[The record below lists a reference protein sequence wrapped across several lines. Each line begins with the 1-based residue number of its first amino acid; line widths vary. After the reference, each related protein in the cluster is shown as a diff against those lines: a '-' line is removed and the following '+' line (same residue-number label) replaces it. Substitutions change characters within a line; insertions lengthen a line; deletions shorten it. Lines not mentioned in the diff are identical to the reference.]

1 MTAGTVHPLRRDREL
16 VPGSPGWAY
25 QVKPGKVFKVEE
37 TRPPKPTG
45 KKGEEPAQA
54 APTKLEFRTVLE
66 WCPEVTRGLITLRP
80 NGEVDTWYYRV
91 TVKDQQATISHREL
105 MAGDAWRERFRA
117 PGLGFRTWR
126 EVLTN
131 IVLDQAERLPLT
143 LAVTRTGWHTV
154 GDDQV
159 YVSADG
165 RARPSGPEVD
175 VVGAPPELE
184 AAAGPVELPEGHTVA
199 DVLAQ
204 VVKNAGWAP
213 VFGIGVGARSLGQT
227 LRPVPAALLA
237 VGDQNSGKTMFGYAG
252 RLLVMT
258 PLAGDGTVK
267 YPPPVT
273 AKMSEDTVTDIE
285 AKIDF
290 EADMPSLLDDLALT
304 LDAPVLVQRDAVA
317 KLERIIRAVGNGG
330 PMRGRRKRD
339 GITPQAVRAV
349 RTIPVLTAQS
359 LPPQMQASLYRRA
372 VVLSLVPGD
381 CNWRWWKQINTI
393 TDDGP
398 GDMARVIAPGLRAI
412 GDRIIERLADA
423 EDPAALLTDA
433 DATGRAVL
441 SEHAD
446 REIPGWADSETGMV
460 GVVEMAGAMLG
471 GLALVADAAGV
482 ERRALLDVVASPL
495 ARSLAVQGDTMEDR
509 REATDDLKTAIGDVI
524 RHGFLSRRAFL
535 TGPDGTTGT
544 TYLPAGLTAQAAG
557 LRQIGM
563 AEYEGQG
570 VAFHYVPAY
579 GGVAVRPSALYDLA
593 RASGDGR
600 TAGYTA
606 TSIGKAL
613 RRAGALVPGS
623 ARPVKRVTINGVQ
636 HWYLVI
642 PETVIWPD
650 LADDAGD
657 SGPNDAVPHG
667 QDDGGPHGTAEQP
680 TKENTEC
687 PTLWTASTSLPA
699 TSASGPAGNAA
710 MSGSAGADAET
721 SVTTAT
727 TPNPSNKQTSTSPV
741 VPSSSPA
748 GPAADVRAGGTARAA
763 IDAPPGGPVLAA
775 GATEHGV
782 TWVGPAGAD
791 VEDGGY
797 DSLPALL
804 AAVSERMPSGGTI
817 AIDAGAAARLGYPD
831 KPVNARPG
839 VQAKTPSKSA
849 KSRQECRAV
858 TEAAGAG
865 WQPSAAG
872 IGAWTAWHGPD
883 RPSIVIVV
891 PEWIDPRKMRVSG
904 KPYILAHHD
913 ALTAAYLLSRYRQL
927 TGVNFVMTSGTS
939 GVNMMRDALGPNRER
954 TGRRARRSARM
965 KWDGGDSPASGV
977 QEHACVWDRPLDRLS
992 ADERAMPYVVGFDAV
1007 SQFLSAMVMA
1017 VLPWDTLTHTG
1028 VPVGFDASA
1037 PGYWQVSGAW
1047 RPFDLLPDLTGR
1059 GGDGGPHWLTTPTVA
1074 HLIEHGMPEEMITD
1088 AWLPS
1093 VRQDERGRELPRGG
1107 RLLHGSPGVA
1117 EKIRDALAAIDP
1129 ATPDADEAAVR
1140 AAIKATFSEGVG
1152 MLRHGT
1158 AYVRR
1163 PDWSD
1168 LIIGTARATLLRK
1181 VAKVGTE
1188 TGRWPVRIN
1197 HDCVYY
1203 AANSTDAARE
1213 VPTWEEN
1220 GEIKSWKLP
1229 KTGDIPKLGEWT
1241 VKPENVLTMPEFLAS
1256 DVRGNPRK
1264 A

>member
-25 QVKPGKVFKVEE
+25 QVKPGKVFRVEE
-37 TRPPKPTG
+37 VRPSKG
-45 KKGEEPAQA
+45 KGRDEEDPGKV
-54 APTKLEFRTVLE
+54 TFEFRPVLE

-91 TVKDQQATISHREL
+91 TVNGQQATISHREL

-117 PGLGFRTWR
+117 VGLGFRTWR

-131 IVLDQAERLPLT
+131 IVLDQAERLPVT

-154 GDDQV
+154 GEDRV

-165 RARPSGPEVD
+165 RARPEGPDVD
-175 VVGAPPELE
+175 VVGAPAELE
-184 AAAGPVELPEGHTVA
+184 AAAAPVELPDGHTVA
-199 DVLAQ
+199 DVLAR
-204 VVKNAGWAP
+204 VVENAGWAP
-213 VFGIGVGARSLGQT
+213 VFNIGVGARSLGQT
-227 LRPVPAALLA
+227 LRPVPAALVA
-237 VGDQNSGKTMFGYAG
+237 VGNQNAGKTMFGYAG

-285 AKIDF
+285 AKVDF

-372 VVLSLVPGD
+372 VVLHLVPGD
-381 CNWRWWKQINTI
+381 CNWRWWKQINTA
-393 TDDGP
+393 TGDGP
-398 GDMARVIAPGLRAI
+398 GEMARVIAPGLRAI
-412 GDRIIERLADA
+412 GDRIIERLAEAD
-423 EDPAALLTDA
+423 DPAAILADA
-433 DATGRAVL
+433 DATGRKVL
-441 SEHAD
+441 SAHVD
-446 REIPGWADSETGMV
+446 REVPGWADSETGMV

-482 ERRALLDVVASPL
+482 ERDALLNAVAGPL
-495 ARSLAVQGDTMEDR
+495 ARSLAVQADTMEDR
-509 REATDDLKTAIGDVI
+509 REATDDLKTAIGDII
-524 RHGFLSRRAFL
+524 RHGFLARRAFL

-544 TYLPAGLTAQAAG
+544 AYLPAGLTAQAAG

-579 GGVAVRPSALYDLA
+579 GGVAVRPSALFDLA
-593 RASGDGR
+593 RASGDSR
-600 TAGYTA
+600 AAGYTA
-606 TSIGKAL
+606 KSIGKAL

-636 HWYLVI
+636 HWMLVI

-657 SGPNDAVPHG
+657 AGPDGAVPHG
-667 QDDGGPHGTAEQP
+667 QDDGGPGE
-680 TKENTEC
+680 
-687 PTLWTASTSLPA
+687 
-699 TSASGPAGNAA
+699 SAGDAGPAGPTP
-710 MSGSAGADAET
+710 SADAHE
-721 SVTTAT
+721 AA
-727 TPNPSNKQTSTSPV
+727 PAAPGPEASNKQTPTSPGGATA
-741 VPSSSPA
+741 PPA
-748 GPAADVRAGGTARAA
+748 DSAERVRAGEATRPA
-763 IDAPPGGPVLAA
+763 IDTPPVRPVLAA
-775 GATEHGV
+775 GATEYGV
-782 TWVGPAGAD
+782 TWVGPDGAAR

-797 DSLPALL
+797 DDLPALL
-804 AAVSERMPSGGTI
+804 AAVVEQMPTGGTI

-831 KPVNARPG
+831 KPVNTRPG
-839 VQAKTPSKSA
+839 DVAKTPA
-849 KSRQECRAV
+849 KGKAAKKRQECRAV

-883 RPSIVIVV
+883 RPSVVIVV
-891 PEWIDPRKMRVSG
+891 PEWINPRQMRVSG
-904 KPYILAHHD
+904 EPYLRDHHD
-913 ALTAAYLLSRYRQL
+913 TLTAAYLLARYREL
-927 TGVNFVMTSGTS
+927 TGVPFVMTAGTS
-939 GVNMMRDALGPNRER
+939 ATNMIRAALGPGRER
-954 TGRRARRSARM
+954 TGRRARRSALL
-965 KWDGGDSPASGV
+965 KWDGADSPAASV
-977 QEHACVWDRPLDRLS
+977 QETACVWDRPLDLLNE
-992 ADERAMPYVVGFDAV
+992 DERAMPYVIGFDAV
-1007 SQFLSAMVMA
+1007 AQFLAAMVMA
-1017 VLPWDTLTHTG
+1017 VLPWDSLAHTG
-1028 VPVGFDASA
+1028 VPAGFDPHI

-1047 RPFDLLPDLTGR
+1047 RPYELLPDLTGR
-1059 GGDGGPHWLTTPTVA
+1059 AGAPGPHWLTTPTVA
-1074 HLIEHGMPEEMITD
+1074 HLLEQGMPEEAITD
-1088 AWLPS
+1088 AWLPEG
-1093 VRQDERGRELPRGG
+1093 RRDERGRELPRGG
-1107 RLLHGSPGVA
+1107 RLLHGTPGVA
-1117 EKIRDALAAIDP
+1117 EKIRDALMSIDP
-1129 ATPDADEAAVR
+1129 ETSDPDEATVR
-1140 AAIKATFSEGVG
+1140 AAIKASFREGVG
-1152 MLRHGT
+1152 MLRRGSKFVH
-1158 AYVRR
+1158 R

-1168 LIIGTARATLLRK
+1168 LIIGTARTTLLRK
-1181 VAKVGTE
+1181 VTKVGTE

-1203 AANSTDAARE
+1203 AANSTDPAA
-1213 VPTWEEN
+1213 
-1220 GEIKSWKLP
+1220 EIPAGWKLP
-1229 KTGDIPKLGEWT
+1229 EPGQIPRLGQWT
-1241 VKPENVLTMPEFLAS
+1241 VKPENVLTMADFLAT
-1256 DVRGNPRK
+1256 DVNGNPRK